1 MKSNLLL
8 LETKDNPLIK
18 ALYLKDVEIRKLDTK
33 TDTAKLNNYDN
44 VHREQ
49 VLQLLAENRVL
60 TSKYKIRAA

>member
-1 MKSNLLL
+1 MWVLS
-8 LETKDNPLIK
+8 TKDNPLIK

-33 TDTAKLNNYDN
+33 TNTVKLNNYDN

-49 VLQLLAENRVL
+49 VFQLLAENRVL

>member
-33 TDTAKLNNYDN
+33 TDTVKLNNYDN